1 MAGNNVCG
9 ISNAFNNY
17 SGFEIFGKFRVWAIL
32 LVDFDPN
39 SIVTGEGGIRD
50 LLLIVPL
57 CDSLMLILDVVS

>member
-1 MAGNNVCG
+1 MYVASVTRSTIMPG
-9 ISNAFNNY
+9 S
-17 SGFEIFGKFRVWAIL
+17 KFRVRAIL

-57 CDSLMLILDVVS
+57 CDSLLSLIHI